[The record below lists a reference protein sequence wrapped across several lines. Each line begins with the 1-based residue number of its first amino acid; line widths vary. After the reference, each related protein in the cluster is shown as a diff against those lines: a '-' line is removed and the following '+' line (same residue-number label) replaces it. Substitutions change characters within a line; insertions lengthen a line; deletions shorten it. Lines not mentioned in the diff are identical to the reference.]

1 MPVTERFNDKNL
13 IELAKQQYENK
24 QRSTIPSIA
33 VTLPSKG
40 LVYPESSPLRKGT
53 VEMRYMTAYDE
64 DILTNITYI
73 KQNTVLDKL
82 LQSLILEPVDVD
94 DLIISDKE
102 YLIIAARVHGFGSE
116 YTVAVTDPAT
126 NKSYIRTL
134 DLTKLTMRPFDL
146 TSNSQ
151 GEFTYT
157 AEGIDIKFRFINK
170 REVDSISDEHTVS
183 DFLTRTIAEV
193 NGSRKSHD
201 IEHFIRYQMTPR
213 ESRDFR
219 RYVAEHIPGV
229 NLEATFEGEEG
240 GTFTAGFPLRSDLLW
255 L

>member
-33 VTLPSKG
+33 VKLPSQG
-40 LVYPESSPLRKGT
+40 QVYPESSPLRKGT

-64 DILTNITYI
+64 DILTNTSYI
-73 KQNTVLDKL
+73 KQNMVIDKL
-82 LQSLILEPVDVD
+82 LQALILDPVDIN

-102 YLIIAARVHGFGSE
+102 YLIIAARIHGFGAD
-116 YTVAVTDPAT
+116 YTVAVTDPAGR
-126 NKSYIRTL
+126 SAVRTL
-134 DLTKLTMRPFDL
+134 DLSKLEMRPFTL

-151 GEFTYT
+151 GEFPYT
-157 AEGIDIKFRFINK
+157 ADGIDIKFRFLNK
-170 REVDSISDEHTVS
+170 REIDSISDDHTIS
-183 DFLTRTIAEV
+183 DFLMRTITEV
-193 NGSRKSHD
+193 NGTRTPHD
-201 IEHFIRYQMTPR
+201 IEHFVRYQMTPL
-213 ESRDFR
+213 ESRAFR
-219 RYVAEHIPGV
+219 RHVAENIPGV
-229 NLEATFEGEEG
+229 NLEAQFEGEDG